1 MAFSFTTGLQQ
12 HYGQSLYIRYCMTI
26 SLKEILP
33 IPLRDKPQLQRSEIW
48 NQSVDLTAGEW
59 VKVKAPSGSGK
70 TTLMHIIWQL
80 RTDFTGT
87 VLYDNI
93 DAGKIKATDIA
104 SYRQEKMSVIFQ
116 DMRLFSNLTALENI
130 ELKRTMTAKPY
141 YEASVINEMAAAL
154 GVQHILPQ
162 KAATCSYGEQQRIA
176 IIRSLMQPFNWLIM
190 DEPFSHLDKEN
201 TAKAAA
207 LIATECKK
215 RSAGFILTDLDDD
228 THFTYSR
235 QLLL

>member
-1 MAFSFTTGLQQ
+1 
-12 HYGQSLYIRYCMTI
+12 
-26 SLKEILP
+26 
-33 IPLRDKPQLQRSEIW
+33 
-48 NQSVDLTAGEW
+48 
-59 VKVKAPSGSGK
+59 
-70 TTLMHIIWQL
+70 
-80 RTDFTGT
+80 
-87 VLYDNI
+87 
-93 DAGKIKATDIA
+93 
-104 SYRQEKMSVIFQ
+104 
-116 DMRLFSNLTALENI
+116 
-130 ELKRTMTAKPY
+130 
-141 YEASVINEMAAAL
+141 MAAAL

-215 RSAGFILTDLDDD
+215 RNAGFILTDLDDD